1 MKRLTHSIL
10 LAAFLTAGSLALVS
24 AQDAPPPPPPGEG
37 GHGPHDGVARRVDFL
52 ADKLSLTDAQKAQL
66 TEIFTKEQEHEKKL
80 HEETKAKVD
89 GVLTADQKA
98 TLAALHHD
106 HKGHGPGGPG
116 TPPPPANP

>member
-1 MKRLTHSIL
+1 MKRLTHSVL

-37 GHGPHDGVARRVDFL
+37 GHGPHDGVAHRVDFL
-52 ADKLSLTDAQKAQL
+52 ADKLSLTADQKTQL
-66 TEIFTKEQEHEKKL
+66 TEIFTKEEEREKKI

-89 GVLTADQKA
+89 SVLTPDQKA

-106 HKGHGPGGPG
+106 HKGHGPG
-116 TPPPPANP
+116 TPPPANP